1 MVLSNNDAFDVVWD
15 DPRRSRESWVLD
27 RLHCP
32 WPLPPLSQ
40 EMYER
45 LLAIA
50 FGVPVVYVNGYAF
63 GRDFGP
69 PLATAEV
76 EARGPIPIWEEEF
89 EPKVRTHCLEMRS
102 RNYDSMSAEA
112 LVAALPAYFDETATA
127 FRYTTIVIFAFMRPT
142 AALIKFLEAELGEQ
156 GGGLAARLLQGFENE
171 TTSAGMGLGEL
182 TAQAASLP
190 EVSSALRE
198 GRWGEVAKTEGGRE
212 FLAAL
217 RQYLAEFGWRSDT
230 WYMFHLPTW
239 AEDETLAMFMIGRYL
254 AADVHAP
261 AGALARSASV
271 REEALRETEAQLAP
285 DKVPRFRELLA
296 ASNDHAAISEG
307 RAFWQLQICGSARA
321 PVIALGRKLVET
333 GALEQAN
340 DIFFL
345 ALDQVRAAVKD
356 PSQDWQ
362 QIVEANKAQLAR
374 WQQLSPPSYLGVP
387 PSMDRAPPD
396 LQSVMRHLRGYGV
409 ERSQDQRR
417 INGMGA
423 SKGVVTGQAR
433 VIQGLDGA
441 GRLQPGDILVTRTTA
456 PPWTSLFSIAGG
468 VVTDAGGILSHT
480 AICAR
485 EYGIPAVVAT
495 QVATAQIPDGAMVTI
510 DGSKGTV
517 VIAIA

>member
-1 MVLSNNDAFDVVWD
+1 MVLSYNDAFDVVWE
-15 DPRRSRESWVLD
+15 DPRRAQESWVLD

-32 WPLPPLSQ
+32 WPLPALSQ
-40 EMYER
+40 AMYER

-69 PLATAEV
+69 PLATPEI

-89 EPKVRTHCLEMRS
+89 EPKVRAHCLEMRS
-102 RNYDSMSAEA
+102 RDYDSMSAED
-112 LVAALPAYFDETATA
+112 LVAALPGYSDETATA

-142 AALIKFLEAELGEQ
+142 AALIKFLEAELGEE

-171 TTSAGMGLGEL
+171 TTYAGAGLGEL

-190 EVSSALRE
+190 EVGLALRE
-198 GRWGEVAKTEGGRE
+198 GHWDGVAKVEGGPD
-212 FLAAL
+212 FLAGL
-217 RQYLAEFGWRSDT
+217 RRYLAEFGWRSDT

-239 AEDETLAMFMIGRYL
+239 AEDETLAMSMIGRYL
-254 AADVHAP
+254 ANDIHAP
-261 AGALARSASV
+261 ASALARSASI
-271 REEALRETEAQLAP
+271 REQALRETEAKLAP
-285 DKVPRFRELLA
+285 GNLAHFRELLA
-296 ASNDHAAISEG
+296 ASNDHAGISEG

-321 PVIALGRKLVET
+321 PVIALGRKLAAK
-333 GALEQAN
+333 GALEEAN

-345 ALDQVRAAVKD
+345 TLDQVRAAVKD
-356 PSQDWQ
+356 PSRDWQ
-362 QIVEANKAQLAR
+362 QIVEANMAELAR
-374 WQQLSPPSYLGVP
+374 WQGLSPPSYLGVP

-409 ERSQDQRR
+409 ERSQDERR

-423 SKGVVTGQAR
+423 SKGVVTGIAR
-433 VIQGLDGA
+433 VIRGLDEA
-441 GRLQPGDILVTRTTA
+441 GRLHPGDILVTRTTA

-495 QVATAQIPDGAMVTI
+495 QVATGQIPDGAVVTI

-517 VIAIA
+517 VLDT

>member
-1 MVLSNNDAFDVVWD
+1 MVLSYNDAFDMVWD
-15 DPRRSRESWVLD
+15 DPRRARESWVLD

-40 EMYER
+40 AMYER

-50 FGVPVVYVNGYAF
+50 FEVPVVYVNGYAF

-69 PLATAEV
+69 PLATPEV

-89 EPKVRTHCLEMRS
+89 EPKVRAHCFEMRS
-102 RNYDSMSAEA
+102 RNYDSMSAEELMA
-112 LVAALPAYFDETATA
+112 SLPGYFDETATT

-142 AALIKFLEAELGEQ
+142 AALIKFLEEELGEE

-171 TTSAGMGLGEL
+171 TTSAGAGLGEL

-190 EVSSALRE
+190 EVGLALRE
-198 GRWGEVAKTEGGRE
+198 GHWDRVAKVEGGPD

-217 RQYLAEFGWRSDT
+217 KQYLAEFGWRSDT

-239 AEDETLAMFMIGRYL
+239 AEDETLAMSMIGRYL
-254 AADVHAP
+254 ATDVQAP
-261 AGALARSASV
+261 AAALARSASI
-271 REEALRETEAQLAP
+271 REEALRETEAKLAP
-285 DKVPRFRELLA
+285 DKLPRFRELLA
-296 ASNDHAAISEG
+296 ASNDHAGISEG

-321 PVIALGRKLVET
+321 PVIALGRKLV
-333 GALEQAN
+333 GMGVLEQAN

-345 ALDQVRAAVKD
+345 GREQVRAAVEN

-362 QIVEANKAQLAR
+362 PVVEANKAELAR
-374 WQQLSPPSYLGVP
+374 WQRLSPPSYLGVP

-423 SKGVVTGQAR
+423 SKGVVTGIAR
-433 VIQGLDGA
+433 VIRGLDEA
-441 GRLQPGDILVTRTTA
+441 GRLEPGDILVTRTTA

-495 QVATAQIPDGAMVTI
+495 QIATGQIPDGAVVTI

-517 VIAIA
+517 VIES

>member
-1 MVLSNNDAFDVVWD
+1 MVLSYSDGFEVVWE
-15 DPRRSRESWVLD
+15 DPSRAQESWVLD

-40 EMYER
+40 AMYER

-50 FGVPVVYVNGYAF
+50 FEVPVVYVNGYAF

-69 PLATAEV
+69 PLATPEV

-89 EPKVRTHCLEMRS
+89 EPKVRAHCLEMRS
-102 RNYDSMSAEA
+102 RDYDSMPAEE
-112 LVAALPAYFDETATA
+112 LVAHLPGYFDETATA

-142 AALIKFLEAELGEQ
+142 AALIKFLEDELGEE

-171 TTSAGMGLGEL
+171 TTSAGVGLGEL
-182 TAQAASLP
+182 TAQAANLP
-190 EVSSALRE
+190 EVNLALRE
-198 GRWGEVAKTEGGRE
+198 ARWNEIERAEGGRE
-212 FLAAL
+212 FLVAL
-217 RQYLAEFGWRSDT
+217 RRYLAEFGWRSDT

-239 AEDETLAMFMIGRYL
+239 AEDETLAMSIIGRYL
-254 AADVHAP
+254 ATDVHAP
-261 AGALARSASV
+261 AAALARSASI
-271 REEALRETEAQLAP
+271 REEALRETDAKLAP
-285 DKVPRFRELLA
+285 GKLAHFRELLT

-321 PVIALGRKLVET
+321 PVIALGRKLVEK
-333 GALEQAN
+333 GALEQVN

-345 ALDQVRAAVKD
+345 TLEQVSHAVNEPSGSWQPIVKANRA
-356 PSQDWQ
+356 
-362 QIVEANKAQLAR
+362 ELAR

-409 ERSQDQRR
+409 ERSQDRRR

-423 SKGVVTGQAR
+423 SKGVVTGRAR
-433 VIQGLDGA
+433 VIRGLEEA
-441 GRLQPGDILVTRTTA
+441 GRLQRGDILVTRTTA

-510 DGSKGTV
+510 DGAKGTV
-517 VIAIA
+517 VLEA

>member
-1 MVLSNNDAFDVVWD
+1 MVLSYNDAFEVVWE
-15 DPRRSRESWVLD
+15 DPRRALESWVLD

-40 EMYER
+40 AMYER

-69 PLATAEV
+69 PLATQEV

-89 EPKVRTHCLEMRS
+89 EPKVRAHCLEMRG
-102 RNYDSMSAEA
+102 RDYDSMPAED
-112 LVAALPAYFDETATA
+112 LVAQLPGYFDETATA

-142 AALIKFLEAELGEQ
+142 AALIKFLEAELGEE

-171 TTSAGMGLGEL
+171 TTSAGVGLGEL
-182 TAQAASLP
+182 TRMAASLP
-190 EVSSALRE
+190 EVSLALRE
-198 GRWGEVAKTEGGRE
+198 GPWDEIGKVEGGRD

-217 RQYLAEFGWRSDT
+217 RRYLAEFGWRSDT

-239 AEDETLAMFMIGRYL
+239 AEDETLAMSMIGRYL
-254 AADVHAP
+254 STDVHAP
-261 AGALARSASV
+261 AAALARSASI
-271 REEALRETEAQLAP
+271 REEALRETEAKLAP
-285 DKVPRFRELLA
+285 VKLARFRELLA
-296 ASNDHAAISEG
+296 ASNDHAGISEG

-321 PVIALGRKLVET
+321 PVMALGRKLVAK
-333 GALEQAN
+333 GALEEGN
-340 DIFFL
+340 DVFFL
-345 ALDQVRAAVKD
+345 TLEQVRAAVED
-356 PSQDWQ
+356 PSGGWHA
-362 QIVEANKAQLAR
+362 IVEANKAELAR
-374 WQQLSPPSYLGVP
+374 WQRLSPPSYLGVP

-409 ERSQDQRR
+409 ERSQDTRR

-423 SKGVVTGQAR
+423 SKGVVRGRAR
-433 VIQGLDGA
+433 VIRGLDEA

-495 QVATAQIPDGAMVTI
+495 QVATEQIPDGGMVTI
-510 DGSKGTV
+510 DGAEGTV
-517 VIAIA
+517 VLEA

>member
-1 MVLSNNDAFDVVWD
+1 MVLSYNEAFEVVWH
-15 DPRRSRESWVLD
+15 DPRRARESWVLD

-40 EMYER
+40 AMYER

-50 FGVPVVYVNGYAF
+50 FEVPVVYVNGYAF

-69 PLATAEV
+69 PLATQEV
-76 EARGPIPIWEEEF
+76 EARGPISIWEEEF
-89 EPKVRTHCLEMRS
+89 EPKVRAHCLEMRS
-102 RNYDSMSAEA
+102 RDYDSMSAEA
-112 LVAALPAYFDETATA
+112 LVAALPGYFDETATA

-142 AALIKFLEAELGEQ
+142 AALIKFLEAELGEE

-171 TTSAGMGLGEL
+171 TTSAGVGLGEL
-182 TAQAASLP
+182 TGLAASLP
-190 EVSSALRE
+190 EVSLALRE
-198 GRWGEVAKTEGGRE
+198 ARWNEIEKAQGGRE

-217 RQYLAEFGWRSDT
+217 RRYLAEFGWRSDT

-239 AEDETLAMFMIGRYL
+239 AEDETLAMSMIGRYL
-254 AADVHAP
+254 ATDVHAP
-261 AGALARSASV
+261 AAALTRSASI
-271 REEALRETEAQLAP
+271 REEALREAEAKLAP
-285 DKVPRFRELLA
+285 GKLAHFRELLT
-296 ASNDHAAISEG
+296 ASNDHAGISEG

-321 PVIALGRKLVET
+321 PVTALGRKLVAK
-333 GALEQAN
+333 GAVERAN

-345 ALDQVRAAVKD
+345 SLEQVSAAVKE
-356 PSQDWQ
+356 PSGSWQ
-362 QIVEANKAQLAR
+362 PIVEANRAELAR
-374 WQQLSPPSYLGVP
+374 WQQLSPPSYLGAP

-423 SKGVVTGQAR
+423 SKGVVTGRAR
-433 VIQGLDGA
+433 VIRGLEEA

-510 DGSKGTV
+510 DGAKGTV
-517 VIAIA
+517 VLEA

>member
-1 MVLSNNDAFDVVWD
+1 
-15 DPRRSRESWVLD
+15 
-27 RLHCP
+27 
-32 WPLPPLSQ
+32 
-40 EMYER
+40 
-45 LLAIA
+45 
-50 FGVPVVYVNGYAF
+50 
-63 GRDFGP
+63 
-69 PLATAEV
+69 
-76 EARGPIPIWEEEF
+76 
-89 EPKVRTHCLEMRS
+89 
-102 RNYDSMSAEA
+102 
-112 LVAALPAYFDETATA
+112 
-127 FRYTTIVIFAFMRPT
+127 VIFAFMRPT
-142 AALIKFLEAELGEQ
+142 AALIKFLEAELGEE

-171 TTSAGMGLGEL
+171 TTSAGAGLGEL

-190 EVSSALRE
+190 EVGLALRE
-198 GRWGEVAKTEGGRE
+198 GHWDGVAKVEGGPD
-212 FLAAL
+212 FLTGL
-217 RQYLAEFGWRSDT
+217 RRYLAEFGGRSDT

-239 AEDETLAMFMIGRYL
+239 AEDETLAMSMIGRYL
-254 AADVHAP
+254 AANVQAP
-261 AGALARSASV
+261 AAALAHSASI
-271 REEALRETEAQLAP
+271 REEALRETESKVKQHQLP
-285 DKVPRFRELLA
+285 HFKELLA
-296 ASNDHAAISEG
+296 ASIEHAGISEG

-321 PVIALGRKLVET
+321 PVIALGRKLVGM

-362 QIVEANKAQLAR
+362 QIVEANKAELAR
-374 WQQLSPPSYLGVP
+374 WQQLAPPSYLGMP

-423 SKGVVTGQAR
+423 SKGVVTGRAR
-433 VIQGLDGA
+433 VTRGLDEA
-441 GRLQPGDILVTRTTA
+441 GRLEPGDILVTRTTA

-495 QVATAQIPDGAMVTI
+495 QVATAQIPDGATVTI

-517 VIAIA
+517 IMDQ